1 MILKSYKIE
10 KRIIESANLFLIYGE
25 NSGLKID
32 VTNLIVKL
40 KTNEKYKKFEFDEES
55 IIKDQNN
62 FYNLIYSGSLF
73 NEKKFIIINRATDK
87 LFKIIDDIA
96 KKDAVDSLI
105 FVRAG
110 KLEKKSKIRSLFEK
124 DKKLITVACYEDSII
139 DLKKILNSELMK
151 TKVKLSNE
159 SINLLIE
166 RASGDRGNLR
176 NEIDK
181 LISFSY
187 KKNIITYDEVKTLTN
202 MSDNYNNE
210 YIVNLCLNGEKKKL
224 NKTFK
229 ENNFYV
235 EDFFILLKIFT
246 NKIHRLI
253 KVMMVNRSEKN
264 LNKTLSQIKPP
275 IFWKEMDD
283 VKKQDQ
289 IWNEEKLNSIVK
301 KISQIELS
309 CKKNHE
315 IAINIMLDFLSGVC
329 DEANSFS

>member
-1 MILKSYKIE
+1 MHEYKKKSGDKSS
-10 KRIIESANLFLIYGE
+10 II
-25 NSGLKID
+25 
-32 VTNLIVKL
+32 
-40 KTNEKYKKFEFDEES
+40 NEKGCLSAGEEWLENKKEGV
-55 IIKDQNN
+55 N
-62 FYNLIYSGSLF
+62 IY
-73 NEKKFIIINRATDK
+73 
-87 LFKIIDDIA
+87 
-96 KKDAVDSLI
+96 I
-105 FVRAG
+105 FSPI
-110 KLEKKSKIRSLFEK
+110 LEKKSKIRNHFEK
-124 DKKLITVACYEDSII
+124 DKKLITVACYEDSIM

-187 KKNIITYDEVKTLTN
+187 KKNIITYDEVNTLTN

-253 KVMMVNRSEKN
+253 KVKMVNRSEKN

-289 IWNEEKLNSIVK
+289 IWNEEKLLNY
-301 KISQIELS
+301 
-309 CKKNHE
+309 
-315 IAINIMLDFLSGVC
+315 
-329 DEANSFS
+329 